1 MGPLTGYKI
10 IEVSGI
16 GPGPLAGMLLADLGA
31 EVIRIDRFETNIPGP
46 NAKFDITGRNKSSI
60 RLNLKNDEGKSI
72 FFKLIKDADAIIEG
86 FRPGVMEKLGL
97 GPKECLE
104 INPRIVFGRITGWG
118 QDGPLANSAGH
129 DINYIALTGVL
140 NAIGSKDSK
149 PSIPLNLIGDYAG
162 GTMFL
167 LFGICSAL
175 LSASKTNKGQVV
187 DAAMIDG
194 VSSLMSIFSVL
205 SQSGM
210 WNLEERENNLFDGGS
225 HFYNTY
231 ETSDNKFISI
241 GSLEPKFYNLLK
253 DKLGITD
260 PQFNNQMSKD
270 NWPEL
275 KIKTA
280 AIFKT
285 KTQQQWNKILENT
298 DICYAPVLSL
308 NEAKKHPHLI
318 ERGNFIELDGI
329 TQPSPAPR
337 FSLTKSDKP
346 KPAPEKGQ
354 DNNEILMNIG
364 YSSNEIEDLIKNNT
378 IK

>member
-31 EVIRIDRFETNIPGP
+31 EVIRIDRFETDIPGP

-129 DINYIALTGVL
+129 DINYIALTAVL

>member
-1 MGPLTGYKI
+1 
-10 IEVSGI
+10 
-16 GPGPLAGMLLADLGA
+16 
-31 EVIRIDRFETNIPGP
+31 
-46 NAKFDITGRNKSSI
+46 
-60 RLNLKNDEGKSI
+60 
-72 FFKLIKDADAIIEG
+72 
-86 FRPGVMEKLGL
+86 
-97 GPKECLE
+97 
-104 INPRIVFGRITGWG
+104 
-118 QDGPLANSAGH
+118 
-129 DINYIALTGVL
+129 
-140 NAIGSKDSK
+140 
-149 PSIPLNLIGDYAG
+149 
-162 GTMFL
+162 
-167 LFGICSAL
+167 
-175 LSASKTNKGQVV
+175 
-187 DAAMIDG
+187 MIDG

>member
-31 EVIRIDRFETNIPGP
+31 EVIRIDRFETDIPGP